1 MTIKALE
8 RKVDEPITLMQHR
21 AVQFNEVH
29 YDESISAS
37 TTKVPQL
44 QSDIEAA
51 EASKVQV
58 QGVLAKHQADRTAA
72 KRPWPRPRRYV
83 GRSGGVRCHGGGSQL
98 EHSSHHEGRR
108 CFGKECG
115 RCIFAVERRQ
125 GTPQRGKASDSMD
138 EGDKQQVMAFRES
151 TQSSGLLG

>member
-1 MTIKALE
+1 MRLLSDACGGDHQGDEPQVQKQQVQIPKVTIKALE

-83 GRSGGVRCHGGGSQL
+83 GRSGGVRCHEGGSQL

-108 CFGKECG
+108 CFGKG
-115 RCIFAVERRQ
+115 
-125 GTPQRGKASDSMD
+125 
-138 EGDKQQVMAFRES
+138 
-151 TQSSGLLG
+151 

>member
-1 MTIKALE
+1 MRLLSDACGGDHQGDEPQVQKQQVQIPKVTIKALE

-51 EASKVQV
+51 EASKVHLQED
-58 QGVLAKHQADRTAA
+58 LAKHQADRTAA
-72 KRPWPRPRRYV
+72 KA
-83 GRSGGVRCHGGGSQL
+83 SMA
-98 EHSSHHEGRR
+98 EATA
-108 CFGKECG
+108 
-115 RCIFAVERRQ
+115 I
-125 GTPQRGKASDSMD
+125 RGKKRRRSVPWRRKPA
-138 EGDKQQVMAFRES
+138 R
-151 TQSSGLLG
+151 T